1 MTTAGPPAGAGGADP
16 DDPNIFEAVG
26 GLPWFTALVERF
38 YQGVATDPILRPMYP
53 EDLSQSVPHTAGF
66 LAQYFGG
73 GWEYYSAERGHPRLR
88 MRHAP
93 FPIDQAARDAWLRHM
108 LAAVRSGGLTPE
120 VEAVM
125 VEYFERASQFMVNQ
139 EPPEAGGPRRIIV
152 KATPRPDHITEPEPP
167 PSPS

>member
-1 MTTAGPPAGAGGADP
+1 
-16 DDPNIFEAVG
+16 
-26 GLPWFTALVERF
+26 
-38 YQGVATDPILRPMYP
+38 
-53 EDLSQSVPHTAGF
+53 
-66 LAQYFGG
+66 
-73 GWEYYSAERGHPRLR
+73 
-88 MRHAP
+88 
-93 FPIDQAARDAWLRHM
+93 M